1 MMAVTGTP
9 YRPSGTATPAADTA
23 DRGRSRL
30 PSWPL
35 TTLYLG
41 FPVWWLL
48 GLGEFGFLL
57 AAIPM
62 AVRLLR
68 RPAPVL
74 LPRGFGLWALFLLWV
89 VLGVFT
95 LGLEAPGAIVDDGTV
110 GRYLTFGYRLAV
122 LLAATVTLLYVGNAD
137 EEDLPTR
144 RLIRLLGYM
153 FVVTAAG
160 GVVGSLLPPIHLTS
174 ALNVLLPGGIADNP
188 FVMSLT
194 EPRTAEVQ
202 AILGYA
208 ESRPV
213 APFNYS
219 NSWGANYSLFLPFFL
234 LSWFGKEAEWRARV
248 APFVL
253 VLSLI
258 PVVYSLNRGLWGAL
272 GVGLAYVVTRLALLG
287 RTRALQ
293 VLVVGAVIGGLLLA
307 MSPLAATI
315 QDRLDNPHSNERRG
329 QLIVATVTSVVQGS
343 PVLGFGTTRNVQG
356 SFSSIA
362 GGETVTCPAC
372 GVPPFGTQGTLWG
385 VLFFHGLVGGALFL
399 IFFLRWFLRYRRRPS
414 AVAIAVTASLLMAGV
429 ELLVYDFGSAPVT
442 TIMIGL
448 ALAWRE
454 ERGELR

>member
-1 MMAVTGTP
+1 
-9 YRPSGTATPAADTA
+9 
-23 DRGRSRL
+23 
-30 PSWPL
+30 
-35 TTLYLG
+35 
-41 FPVWWLL
+41 
-48 GLGEFGFLL
+48 
-57 AAIPM
+57 
-62 AVRLLR
+62 
-68 RPAPVL
+68 
-74 LPRGFGLWALFLLWV
+74 
-89 VLGVFT
+89 
-95 LGLEAPGAIVDDGTV
+95 
-110 GRYLTFGYRLAV
+110 
-122 LLAATVTLLYVGNAD
+122 
-137 EEDLPTR
+137 
-144 RLIRLLGYM
+144 
-153 FVVTAAG
+153 
-160 GVVGSLLPPIHLTS
+160 
-174 ALNVLLPGGIADNP
+174 
-188 FVMSLT
+188 
-194 EPRTAEVQ
+194 
-202 AILGYA
+202 
-208 ESRPV
+208 
-213 APFNYS
+213 
-219 NSWGANYSLFLPFFL
+219 
-234 LSWFGKEAEWRARV
+234 
-248 APFVL
+248 
-253 VLSLI
+253 
-258 PVVYSLNRGLWGAL
+258 
-272 GVGLAYVVTRLALLG
+272 
-287 RTRALQ
+287 